1 MGKYKDFFL
10 KSFKL
15 EQSIGKLYKKKHN
28 KNPKKSKT
36 QKEIDLL
43 GNILISYA
51 IYYLK
56 KHNPSLDYK
65 EHYSFID
72 PFNINPNIIITIM
85 VTKTNTNHP
94 YMIYSDISTS
104 TINFIIPFGNGAYQ
118 VDTPYLDSAVANKEL
133 KKVEYLI
140 LFLFF
145 QQNILVRKNTMIRI
159 DQFSLLSC
167 HNISNCTKKMNEI
180 NRMKI
185 SQVKKKEL
193 KEKYIVFY
201 QDKAVK
207 FLMKYFA
214 LLEDQDYQE
223 AFLFLRGERGKYKG
237 KERLNTFFKN
247 SKNLVG
253 HLQVFINLYK
263 YMFKMK
269 EGFLSN

>member
-15 EQSIGKLYKKKHN
+15 ETSIGKLYKRKYN
-28 KNPKKSKT
+28 TLPKKIKT

-43 GNILISYA
+43 GNIQISYA
-51 IYYLK
+51 TYYLK
-56 KHNPSLDYK
+56 KHNPTLDYK

-72 PFNINPNIIITIM
+72 PFKYFPNVIITIM

-94 YMIYSDISTS
+94 YMIYTDITKN
-104 TINFIIPFGNGAYQ
+104 TIKFIIPFGNGAFQ
-118 VDTPYLDSAVANKEL
+118 VDTPYLDSAIANKEL
-133 KKVEYLI
+133 KKVDYI
-140 LFLFF
+140 MLFIFF

-185 SQVKKKEL
+185 SQVKKKAL
-193 KEKYIVFY
+193 KEKYIAFY

-207 FLMKYFA
+207 FLTKYFTM
-214 LLEDQDYQE
+214 LEEKDYQE

-269 EGFLSN
+269 EEFISN